1 MFICSKRFC
10 NDLNWQYRADNLT
23 FPKDCD
29 LKVTLVQGSLELCSS
44 SLHLGENDSSLSGS
58 SVTSMDK
65 SIFSQEM
72 SPLKKDTLLQAM
84 ESVLQLMEME
94 SDNKW
99 TVLTVV
105 LLMTAL
111 DPDSYFDQ
119 IMCYLDKLEDL
130 DGKRIHYYKDL
141 RSKFIIENIFAG
153 MELTNAS
160 TITLSG
166 RSLTKMYHTELLP
179 LVTSLDLCDNL
190 LRDVHEFNLL
200 QNVKVLNVANN
211 KLENCEGLQH
221 LPKLERLLLNGN
233 NLTKSSDLLQ
243 LTTCAKL
250 NFLDIS
256 DNPLSC
262 QEEVIQ
268 TITALLP
275 NVSICFK
282 QQ

>member
-1 MFICSKRFC
+1 
-10 NDLNWQYRADNLT
+10 
-23 FPKDCD
+23 
-29 LKVTLVQGSLELCSS
+29 
-44 SLHLGENDSSLSGS
+44 
-58 SVTSMDK
+58 
-65 SIFSQEM
+65 
-72 SPLKKDTLLQAM
+72 
-84 ESVLQLMEME
+84 
-94 SDNKW
+94 
-99 TVLTVV
+99 
-105 LLMTAL
+105 
-111 DPDSYFDQ
+111 
-119 IMCYLDKLEDL
+119 
-130 DGKRIHYYKDL
+130 
-141 RSKFIIENIFAG
+141 
-153 MELTNAS
+153 
-160 TITLSG
+160 
-166 RSLTKMYHTELLP
+166 MYHTELLP

-200 QNVKVLNVANN
+200 QNVKVLNLANN

-233 NLTKSSDLLQ
+233 YLTKSSDLLQ

-256 DNPLSC
+256 NNPLSC